1 MTAIH
6 RVEATVL
13 TETPLSIWARLD
25 RFGPTTHRFHLRGCK
40 HWQSHAAA
48 AVGRPARCAFQ
59 CDNELRS
66 VARRSVRLIVR
77 KFLPKASV
85 LRHQFGQFRIRTVPA
100 RRLIRMAFPHLSSA
114 LVGVGTSPISL

>member
-1 MTAIH
+1 MNDFYFMTAMH
-6 RVEATVL
+6 RVEATL
-13 TETPLSIWARLD
+13 TAASLSIWARLD

-77 KFLPKASV
+77 KFLPKGSV
-85 LRHQFGQFRIRTVPA
+85 LRHQSGQLRVGTVAA
-100 RRLIRMAFPHLSSA
+100 RRFIQMVLLRLSSA
-114 LVGVGTSPISL
+114 